1 MIRTRARVVYHSSKH
16 LPRIQMEFSVKEA
29 ELILSGHK
37 NVTNVLLGDLQRAVA
52 FANQNKPG
60 RETQAPALNPSQGDK

>member
-1 MIRTRARVVYHSSKH
+1 
-16 LPRIQMEFSVKEA
+16 MEFSVKEA

-60 RETQAPALNPSQGDK
+60 RQTQAPALNPSQGDK